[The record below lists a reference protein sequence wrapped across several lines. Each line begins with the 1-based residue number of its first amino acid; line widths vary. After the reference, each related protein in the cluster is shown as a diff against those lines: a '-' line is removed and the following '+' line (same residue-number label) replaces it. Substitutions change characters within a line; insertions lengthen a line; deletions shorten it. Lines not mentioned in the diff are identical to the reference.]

1 MSKYEF
7 GNARSAATGGG
18 PLTMYWYDGALLP
31 WSIKGFPPGIKMS
44 GDGGVVFMGS
54 KGMLMHETYGE
65 RPVLIGEGLDEA
77 AAKIAPSL
85 PRVAGGMGA
94 HEMNWIR
101 AIRGEEKIS
110 CPFEYACR
118 LNETMNL
125 GVVAMRADA
134 SIDWDAAAG
143 RVTNVADANA
153 YLSRAYRPGWE
164 L

>member
-1 MSKYEF
+1 
-7 GNARSAATGGG
+7 
-18 PLTMYWYDGALLP
+18 
-31 WSIKGFPPGIKMS
+31 MS
-44 GDGGVVFMGS
+44 GDGGVLFMGT

-65 RPVLIGEGLDEA
+65 KPVLIGEGLDAA
-77 AAKIAPSL
+77 AAKVPVSL
-85 PRVAGGMGA
+85 PRIQGGMEA

-125 GVVAMRADA
+125 GIVAMRADQA
-134 SIDWDAAAG
+134 IEWDAAAG
-143 RVTNVADANA
+143 RITNSADANQ
-153 YLSRAYRPGWE
+153 YLGRQYRKGWE